1 MAGRR
6 PSSSSR
12 RPTPGRRDARPST
25 RAGGS
30 ATASGAAAKSEGT
43 GTRFTTRALVL
54 LAVAVML
61 VASYSASVHAWWQQ
75 RAEITAL
82 EAQNRQAEAAI
93 ADLEDQQRRWN
104 DPAYIRQQARERF
117 GWVMP
122 GEVGY
127 RVIGVDGELKG
138 QTSKLQEPEVAP
150 RKPWVERLWGS
161 VEEAGAVAPPA
172 QDESAKKDPA
182 LEPDE

>member
-12 RPTPGRRDARPST
+12 RPTPGRRDARPTPRS
-25 RAGGS
+25 GGS
-30 ATASGAAAKSEGT
+30 TTKPAVAAKAEGT
-43 GTRFTTRALVL
+43 GTRFTTRALIL
-54 LAVAVML
+54 LGVTVML
-61 VASYSASVHAWWQQ
+61 IASYTASVHAWWQQ
-75 RAEITAL
+75 RAEIATL
-82 EAQNRQAEAAI
+82 EAQNRQAEAEI
-93 ADLEDQQRRWN
+93 ADLEDQQKRWS

-138 QTSKLQEPEVAP
+138 QTSKLEEPEVAP

-161 VEEAGAVAPPA
+161 VGEAGAEAAAAEDAPA
-172 QDESAKKDPA
+172 EKDPA
-182 LEPDE
+182 LESDE